1 MNIQKVC
8 EYLSDMGVL
17 LFDNID
23 LFFQIHSTK
32 KNKQFKNEPDNLK
45 DSLFLYLQKTSK
57 NENLLRQMSKQLIE
71 SYYNSKAILRY
82 KNIKNLVNIFQN
94 KLFLIYNNV
103 ILNLSKHIANNKDKI
118 KRTNSDDYIFRR
130 SNENSPKKVVKK
142 AKSKPKK
149 KLQRPKKTNQYK
161 NNYYKNIQETNVN
174 NPHSFFLNNNDFYL
188 NMYNNDINVNNPYPY
203 NERINTSTD
212 DFNNNIYNNENIVSY
227 KYYSP
232 MVNIQSKK
240 PINHFMQNVDG
251 NINEQNQILMNNNMP
266 NYNIIN
272 NNENN
277 LQMAPQ
283 QQFNQFER
291 KEFINDNID
300 FEAPDDYDF
309 FDNEQKHLQKVQ
321 NKIMN
326 LKNEKITKLEEQCT
340 FTPQINTNYKN
351 PPKNNNNNI
360 NTFEKLYN
368 DSSLNRLKKEEKIKK
383 YLDELTFQPKIE
395 HNDKYKVTTSFAD
408 RNHFS
413 VNKKE
418 NKKNEEKKTKETSK
432 KKKPIDEKEI
442 VNRLYKPAIDKINKE
457 KKEKLEEE
465 KKRKKIIDWKKVFK
479 DYNKKYP
486 EGDDY
491 KRQLERRKKILENLS
506 NNKDKEDKNNNIM
519 DFNDFLKEKE
529 KEQNNINENNNTNNA
544 SNGQEN
550 NVNQNNN
557 INNNI
562 IQSGIVGE
570 EKKDN
575 NEIIDDNNI
584 KPKEVQEV
592 HEAINEAYR
601 SASIKNLLNNNNL
614 FQNNP

>member
-1 MNIQKVC
+1 MNIQKLC
-8 EYLSDMGVL
+8 EYLSDIGVL

-82 KNIKNLVNIFQN
+82 KSIKNLVNIFQN

-103 ILNLSKHIANNKDKI
+103 VINLSKHIANNKDKI

-149 KLQRPKKTNQYK
+149 KLQRPKKTNQYR

-174 NPHSFFLNNNDFYL
+174 SPHSFFINNNDFYL
-188 NMYNNDINVNNPYPY
+188 NMYNNDININNPYPY

-212 DFNNNIYNNENIVSY
+212 DFNNNNIVSY

-232 MVNIQSKK
+232 MVNIQSKQ
-240 PINHFMQNVDG
+240 PINHYMQNVDG

-266 NYNIIN
+266 DINMIN

-277 LQMAPQ
+277 LQMPPQ
-283 QQFNQFER
+283 QQYNQFER
-291 KEFINDNID
+291 REFINDNID
-300 FEAPDDYDF
+300 YDVPDDYDF
-309 FDNEQKHLQKVQ
+309 FDNEQKHLQKVH

-340 FTPQINTNYKN
+340 FTPQININYKY

-395 HNDKYKVTTSFAD
+395 HNDKYKVKTSFED
-408 RNHFS
+408 RRLFS
-413 VNKKE
+413 INK

-432 KKKPIDEKEI
+432 KKKLIDEKE
-442 VNRLYKPAIDKINKE
+442 VVQRLYKPAIDKINKE

-465 KKRKKIIDWKKVFK
+465 KKRKKVIDWKKVFK

-491 KRQLERRKKILENLS
+491 KRQLERRKKFLESLS

-529 KEQNNINENNNTNNA
+529 KEQNNIKENNNNT

-550 NVNQNNN
+550 NINESNN

-562 IQSGIVGE
+562 IQSG
-570 EKKDN
+570 N
-575 NEIIDDNNI
+575 NDGILDDNNI

>member
-188 NMYNNDINVNNPYPY
+188 NMYNNDINVNNPYQY

-251 NINEQNQILMNNNMP
+251 NINEQTQILMNNNMP

-277 LQMAPQ
+277 LQMTPQ

-529 KEQNNINENNNTNNA
+529 KEQNNINEKNNTNNA

-550 NVNQNNN
+550 NVKENNN

>member
-118 KRTNSDDYIFRR
+118 KRTNSDDYKFRR

-491 KRQLERRKKILENLS
+491 KRQLERRKKFLESLS

-529 KEQNNINENNNTNNA
+529 KEQNNINEKNNTNNA

-550 NVNQNNN
+550 NVNENNN

-562 IQSGIVGE
+562 IQSGIVCE
-570 EKKDN
+570 EKKDD
-575 NEIIDDNNI
+575 NEILDDNNI

>member
-1 MNIQKVC
+1 MNIQKLC
-8 EYLSDMGVL
+8 EYLSDIGVL

-57 NENLLRQMSKQLIE
+57 NENLLRQMSKQLVE

-82 KNIKNLVNIFQN
+82 KSITNLVNIFQN

-103 ILNLSKHIANNKDKI
+103 VINLSKHIANNKDKI

-149 KLQRPKKTNQYK
+149 KLQRPKKTNQYR

-174 NPHSFFLNNNDFYL
+174 SPHSFFINNNDFYL
-188 NMYNNDINVNNPYPY
+188 NMYNNDININNPYPY

-212 DFNNNIYNNENIVSY
+212 DFNNNNIVSY

-340 FTPQINTNYKN
+340 FTPQININYKY

-457 KKEKLEEE
+457 KKEKLEKK

-570 EKKDN
+570 EKKDD
-575 NEIIDDNNI
+575 NEILDDNNI

>member
-340 FTPQINTNYKN
+340 FTPQININYKY

>member
-188 NMYNNDINVNNPYPY
+188 NMHNNDINVNNPYPY

-340 FTPQINTNYKN
+340 FTPQININYKY

-413 VNKKE
+413 VNRKE

-506 NNKDKEDKNNNIM
+506 NNKDKENKNNNIM

-550 NVNQNNN
+550 NVNENNN